1 MVALYLN
8 YANQDLVINLNK
20 MKFCRE
26 MIQKFNLKS
35 PHTILWIL
43 KEQGGTNRYTNQD
56 IVQTTNSSN
65 TSNENCSGKEIA

>member
-1 MVALYLN
+1 
-8 YANQDLVINLNK
+8 
-20 MKFCRE
+20 MKFYRE

-65 TSNENCSGKEIA
+65 TSNENCSGKEIASA